1 MSDVVIK
8 ACAYVLVHVPRFVR
22 YGSKPSREVSNSPEP
37 LLPKIEEHLRLFEEV
52 VEYPPNQVFI
62 GNLHPDRLNHL
73 EQPWYEHPIKGA
85 SRYGV
90 YGEIMEEA
98 EFFGLLKLAD
108 DFDLIWLERGSAPF
122 FRQKLEGNPFWKEMD
137 FGKIDSGVD
146 MERIQ
151 EKIAEHG
158 SLPLYHRGAI
168 VGCLHR
174 HHDQD
179 ESLQA
184 PVLMENLMAKASGAL
199 VLKHLLKNAQLVPE
213 EIDFILSCSEEAVG
227 DRYNRGGGSLSKA
240 IGEMCG
246 CINATGCDI
255 KAFCAAPIYAIVNAA
270 GLIKSGVFKR
280 VAVVGGGCLA
290 KLGMKFKGHLSNN
303 MPILEDILG
312 GIAFLVTEDDHE
324 SPIIRLDSV
333 GKHDIGSGSAQQNIM
348 ESLVLKPLD
357 RIGKKV
363 IEVDKYG
370 TEMHNPEVTVP
381 SGSGNVPLNNYRMIG
396 ALAALRKEID
406 RSEIDRFVSNH
417 GMPGFSPTQGHI
429 PAAVPFLGHAIDAIK
444 RGEMTNAMFI
454 SKGSL
459 FLGRMSQLSD
469 GMSFLIQEN
478 PAQTSL
484 RRNTDKRGEES

>member
-1 MSDVVIK
+1 MTDPIIK
-8 ACAYVLVHVPRFVR
+8 ACAYALVHTPSFVR
-22 YGSKPSREVSNSPEP
+22 YGSKPAREVADSREP
-37 LLPKIEEHLRLFEEV
+37 LLPRIEKHLRSFEDAV
-52 VEYPPNQVFI
+52 QYAPNQVFI
-62 GNLHPDRLNHL
+62 GNLHPDGLNGV
-73 EQPWYEHPIKGA
+73 EQPWYEHPLKGA

-90 YGEIMEEA
+90 YGEIMPED

-108 DFDLIWLERGSAPF
+108 DFDLIWFEKGAAPL
-122 FRQKLEGNPFWKEMD
+122 FRQKLEGHPFWEGMD
-137 FGKIDSGVD
+137 TKKIETGVD

-151 EKIAEHG
+151 DKVKGQE
-158 SLPLYHRGAI
+158 SLPLYHQGRV
-168 VGCLHR
+168 VGCFHR

-179 ESLQA
+179 DTLKAQ
-184 PVLMENLMAKASGAL
+184 VLMENLMAKASGAL
-199 VLKHLLKNAQLVPE
+199 VLEHLLKLAQISPE

-270 GLIKSGVFKR
+270 GLVKSGVFKK

-290 KLGMKFKGHLSNN
+290 KLGMKFKGHLSND
-303 MPILEDILG
+303 MPILEDVLG
-312 GIAFLVTEDDHE
+312 GIAFLITEDDHE
-324 SPIIRLDSV
+324 SPVLRLDSV
-333 GKHDIGSGSAQQNIM
+333 GKHDIGSGSSQQHIM
-348 ESLVLKPLD
+348 ESLVVKPLE
-357 RIGKKV
+357 RIGMKV
-363 IEVDKYG
+363 TEVDKYG

-406 RSEIDRFVSNH
+406 KSEINAFVLKH

-444 RGEMTNAMFI
+444 RGEMGNAMFV

-469 GMSFLIQEN
+469 GMSFLIEAN
-478 PAQTSL
+478 PGKKGKS
-484 RRNTDKRGEES
+484 